1 MMTTTQQPSG
11 SWPFDKGNAE
21 VLEHKLEKLE
31 KFVDETVLAM
41 AESLGLS
48 PEEALS
54 TLIKVHAEMIGD
66 LKGTIEAIGDEKLLR
81 RVGSEKLRKEIEEVI
96 KAISH
101 ATALDTVEITDIFS
115 NNPGASVADVSLRL
129 HRRSLIDRSYTS

>member
-1 MMTTTQQPSG
+1 MTTQQPSG

-21 VLEHKLEKLE
+21 VLADKLGRLE

-48 PEEALS
+48 PEEALKV
-54 TLIKVHAEMIGD
+54 LIDVHVEMIGD
-66 LKGTIEAIGDEKLLR
+66 LRGAIEEYGDENLLR
-81 RVGSEKLRKEIEEVI
+81 SVGPEKLCKEIEAVLKE
-96 KAISH
+96 ISR
-101 ATALDTVEITDIFS
+101 ATALDTEEISQILAK
-115 NNPGASVADVSLRL
+115 NPSASVADVSFHL